1 MTYAL
6 RLSPEERARYK
17 AMAQTARENEAAEWA
32 LAGIGPGARVAD
44 IGCGPGAMLRVLA
57 ETVGPGGRADGVDSD
72 PDALAAA
79 EQEIAGLP
87 QASVRAGLATESGLE
102 PGSYDAVVCRH
113 VLAHNG
119 GREAAILEH
128 LASLATP
135 GGAVLL
141 VDVALPLVRRYP
153 DDPDIAD
160 LAERYEEFQRVQGND
175 LTVGLKLGSLLEQAG
190 LVVEAFRVGGPVLRV
205 PPGMRGPSWAARG
218 AMVAAGLAD
227 ADDVA
232 RWAAAFERSDQ
243 LTVRPWMSISVF
255 VAVGRVPVSPPAG

>member
-6 RLSPEERARYK
+6 RLSPEERARYT
-17 AMAQTARENEAAEWA
+17 AMAETARASEAAEWA
-32 LAGIGPGARVAD
+32 IAGIGPGARVAD
-44 IGCGPGAMLRVLA
+44 VGCGPGAILRVLA
-57 ETVGPGGRADGVDSD
+57 ETVGPDGRADGVDG
-72 PDALAAA
+72 DAGAVAAA
-79 EQEIAGLP
+79 EQEIVGLP
-87 QASVRAGLATESGLE
+87 QASVRVGLATESGLE

-119 GREAAILEH
+119 GKEAAIVAH
-128 LASLATP
+128 LASLARS

-141 VDVALPLVRRYP
+141 VDVNLPLVRRYP

-160 LAERYEEFQRVQGND
+160 IQQRYEQFQGVRGND

-190 LVVEAFRVGGPVLRV
+190 LVVEAFRAGGPVLRV
-205 PPGMRGPSWAARG
+205 PPGLRGPSWAARE

-227 ADDVA
+227 DNDIT

-243 LTVRPWMSISVF
+243 LTDRPWMSITAL